1 MICCVISDWEG
12 EKKMED
18 RPFSLNVNL
27 ADRILSHSS
36 HHIVRR
42 LSALAGQFYDSEAYD
57 AFLEQEDRIIY
68 EVYEVRRPETE
79 GELFFGISIIHPG
92 KVGEEYFMT
101 KGHFHA
107 ELETAEV
114 YYCLGGEGRML
125 METPEG
131 ESAIEEFHPHKLL
144 YVPPRWAHRSVNTS
158 LVDDLVLFFVYP
170 AYAGHDY
177 GTIEQKGFQKMVI
190 ARQGSPYI
198 VDNPRWSLSKQES
211 LPPGG
216 KDGG

>member
-1 MICCVISDWEG
+1 
-12 EKKMED
+12 MED
-18 RPFSLNVNL
+18 RPFSLKVDM
-27 ADRILSHSS
+27 AEGILSHRS

-42 LSALAGQFYDSEAYD
+42 LSALAGQFCDSEAYETLL
-57 AFLEQEDRIIY
+57 AQEDLIIY
-68 EVYEVRRPETE
+68 EVYEFRRPEAE

-114 YYCLGGEGRML
+114 YYCLEGEGRMV

-131 ESAIEEFHPHKLL
+131 ESAIEEFHPNKVL
-144 YVPPRWAHRSVNTS
+144 YVPPRWAHRSVNTNPM
-158 LVDDLVLFFVYP
+158 DDLVLFFVYP

-177 GTIEQKGFQKMVI
+177 RTIEQSGFKKLVI
-190 ARQGSPYI
+190 ERQGIPHI
-198 VDNPRWSLSKQES
+198 VDNPR
-211 LPPGG
+211 
-216 KDGG
+216 